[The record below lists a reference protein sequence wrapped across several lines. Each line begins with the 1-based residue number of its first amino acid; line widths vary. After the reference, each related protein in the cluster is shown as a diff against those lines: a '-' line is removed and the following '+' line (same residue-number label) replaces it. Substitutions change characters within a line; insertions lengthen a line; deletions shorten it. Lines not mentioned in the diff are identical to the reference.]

1 MLINRLSLLALAFAS
16 TNAAL
21 LSKRQYSAVDEH
33 LNDVCQPIDE
43 SGARDFSA
51 PCNAMYSIQYECS
64 FGPAGG
70 AMIRGPPHDDN
81 DDDVEPGM
89 QPNATQRVCFCQSQ
103 IRDML
108 DGCMK
113 CMKAHGGVEGE
124 DWFSAS
130 LIDPAM
136 DTYCNASN
144 EATVSFN
151 DFIFEVVEGG
161 EESATATE
169 ASEADPTTYTDSVGN
184 ATDVSLYFTASVTGR

>member
-1 MLINRLSLLALAFAS
+1 MNINRLSLLALAFAG

-21 LSKRQYSAVDEH
+21 LSKRQYSAAEEH
-33 LNDVCQPIDE
+33 LNNVCQPIDE

-51 PCNAMYSIQYECS
+51 PCNAVYSIQYECS

-70 AMIRGPPHDDN
+70 AMIRGPPQGDD
-81 DDDVEPGM
+81 DDDVEPDM
-89 QPNATQRVCFCQSQ
+89 QPNETQRVCFCQSE

-124 DWFSAS
+124 DWWNSS

-136 DTYCNASN
+136 DTYCDASTP
-144 EATVSFN
+144 ATIDFN
-151 DFIFEVVEGG
+151 NFIFDRVQGG
-161 EESATATE
+161 EASATE
-169 ASEADPTTYTDSVGN
+169 ASEADYTTYSDSVGN
-184 ATDVSLYFTASVTGR
+184 ATDVSLYFTPSVTGR